1 MATELSIKT
10 DRVEQFFDDL
20 EAQRTILSSCT
31 QLFKTLTYHFTSL
44 QESLSHK
51 SKSLESKFLSLE
63 STSSETLQSLSQR
76 ENSIPERES
85 VAIALLKDQKEA
97 ALADFQKPA
106 KSTELSETLKSLCR
120 KMDFSGLLKF
130 IISKR
135 KESMSLRAEISGAI
149 TESVDPPRLL
159 LDAVEEFLVQ
169 KMDKVGVTDKRWAC
183 GMLVQAMFPEGNN
196 GKKAVGP
203 EFARSVVERAAGIL
217 ERWKEQM
224 FDTELGPAE
233 AVMFLQMVVGF
244 GLSSRFDNEFLRKL
258 VLDFASRRDM
268 AKLSACLGFGEK
280 LGVRVAIALVGTRI
294 GVTYFTT
301 SVTFNCEGYLKS
313 MNFTDIIDEL
323 VKSGKEVEAV
333 YFASESGLTER
344 FPPVSLLKSYLR
356 NSKKNATTI
365 LKNGNYSNVATEES
379 SNVELNSIKAI
390 IKCVEDHKLESEFS
404 VDSLR
409 KRAAQLEKSK
419 AERKKS
425 SAANSKPQNK
435 RGHGSSSSRS
445 SGPPA
450 FRPAKAAKFSNA
462 YQSFGRRNPAPPT
475 PHSPAPRYSIST
487 PYNYPNQTVYEG
499 ATAAQYGT
507 TYGVPHAQ
515 SPAAIPQQHYSLPV
529 DNIGAAGFRASGSYS
544 SQTGYGAYDYSSAP
558 VSSYQS
564 SSYTQ

>member
-217 ERWKEQM
+217 ESWKEQM

-280 LGVRVAIALVGTRI
+280 LG
-294 GVTYFTT
+294 
-301 SVTFNCEGYLKS
+301 
-313 MNFTDIIDEL
+313 DIIDEL

-425 SAANSKPQNK
+425 SATNSKPQNK